1 VRHPMYSGMILFFA
15 GVPLLLGSW
24 WGLLMVPL
32 VLVLFAAR
40 IRIEERTLREGLPGY
55 SDYMTRVRYRLL
67 PGAW

>member
-1 VRHPMYSGMILFFA
+1 MYSGMILFFA

-32 VLVLFAAR
+32 FLVLFAGR

-55 SDYMTRVRYRLL
+55 ADYVTHVRYRLL
-67 PGAW
+67 PGVW